1 MKPGMQCLI
10 FKTMF
15 MHASQIAAYQGETI
29 IAANPSLTT
38 DKHFSIQTQKKYHCG
53 LPNMTIKKK
62 KLKVPQV
69 ALPVG
74 LLMPD
79 SAQEMPLKE
88 SSSS

>member
-1 MKPGMQCLI
+1 
-10 FKTMF
+10 

-38 DKHFSIQTQKKYHCG
+38 AKHFSIQKQKKIPLWVTKHD
-53 LPNMTIKKK
+53 NKKK
-62 KLKVPQV
+62 EPQV